1 MAKID
6 ELTELL
12 VNEFEGFKTASKEI
26 KDSIEEIKNIEVK
39 SDTTELETTI
49 KDYFKEHRKSI
60 HKQNVETDKLTRRLK
75 NASILP
81 NWLRALST
89 VSFLMV
95 VFAFCYLAHVFI
107 TLDKQKEQ
115 AYENGKEAIHE
126 VIREYYD
133 THPKEYE
140 KLQEWAKEEDKK

>member
-6 ELTELL
+6 ELTEVI
-12 VNEFEGFKTASKEI
+12 VNEFEAFKEASKGI
-26 KDSIEEIKNIEVK
+26 KESIEEIKNIEIEAN
-39 SDTTELETTI
+39 TTELETTI
-49 KDYFKEHRKSI
+49 KDYFKEHRKLI
-60 HKQNVETDKLTRRLK
+60 HKQHTEIDRLSRRLK
-75 NASILP
+75 NASTLP
-81 NWLRALST
+81 NWLRALSSI
-89 VSFLMV
+89 SFLII

-107 TLDKQKEQ
+107 TLDKQKDQ